1 MSDTLFNAYFLKKFN
16 NYFNRKIIGY
26 ATVAE
31 YLTAADEYFLSA
43 APISFNPSDN
53 VSTELIMNDVPF
65 DADYLLITDL
75 EYNIISRWF
84 IMESVF
90 TRKGQHVYKLRRDV
104 IYDNLDNLA
113 SSPVFIQKGWL
124 RDTDPFIFNS
134 EGQSYNEI
142 KKDETLLK
150 DDTGAAYIVGYIA
163 KNASASEISIQVGE
177 EILPDYIALEDIAS
191 DLGIATSKLADLINY
206 NNSRNVASFFTDTVK
221 IRFGWSSNDLIPFVV
236 KETYSFTP
244 DFATYKGFSEAL
256 VASWPNTLY
265 KMNTLYLGVDT
276 SAYQDAILNAL
287 KGGIIANKAA
297 AVASMDTIFSEVY
310 LTEEHLTKLQRYL
323 GKTIKY
329 NDKYYKLQLNT
340 AGASEKVQGPAAY
353 TEFGGIATGINAGA
367 ATSQFTDHATFHATG
382 HISVIKS
389 GTLAYLCLNDET
401 IDTTIP
407 AINTKIPTTR
417 RANQN
422 NNYDLFV
429 IPFNPVQT
437 SLFKT
442 VSGIAQRVASAIAQE
457 LDAACYDVQLLPYFP
472 MPDIVKNGVL
482 DMTNLTIDQDY
493 SLITMDYAGQEA
505 EGNYSGSE
513 FEHIIVGGNHVYRK
527 QVVLLNNVYSSSQ
540 TVSESITS
548 GAGYVAF
555 HNASTSI
562 EDEQLIANLSFT
574 GTHELTEAELAEIVF
589 HIEVSISA
597 GTINASV
604 IFFPQSDSFRT
615 YINQVLSLRDSVK
628 VETECNKYRL
638 CSPNYQGSFDF
649 NVAKNG
655 GSVNFFIAECTYKPY
670 TPYIKIAPQFNLL
683 YGSNFGDARGLLC
696 GGDFS
701 LSRFTDAWESFELQN
716 KNYQN
721 IFNREIQHLDFE
733 QNLEYRKAEITSGI
747 GVLTGGAAGA
757 AGGAMATGH
766 WAGAIAGGVGGIAG
780 SAVGMTMDLDFLAR
794 QQREAKQFSIDK
806 FNYQLGNIKALP
818 YTLTKVGAFNINSKI
833 WPFLEFYTCTEE
845 EKEALENKL
854 KYESMTVM
862 RIGSFG
868 DFWRIDTELRYFK
881 GELIRN
887 EEIAE
892 DNHVFE
898 ALYAEILKGVYI

>member
-16 NYFNRKIIGY
+16 NYFNRKIIGF

-31 YLTAADEYFLSA
+31 YITAAEDYFLSA

-75 EYNIISRWF
+75 EDNIISRWY

-90 TRKGQHVYKLRRDV
+90 TRKGQHIYKLRRDV
-104 IYDNLDNLA
+104 IYDNLENLI
-113 SSPVFIQKGWL
+113 SSPVFVQKGWL
-124 RDTDPFIFNS
+124 NDSDPFIFNS

-150 DDTGAAYIVGYIA
+150 DETGSAYIVGYIA
-163 KNASASEISIQVGE
+163 KNASATEISIQVGE
-177 EILPDYIALEDIAS
+177 EEIPEFISLEDIAL
-191 DLGIATSKLADLINY
+191 DLGIATSKLASLINY
-206 NNSRNVASFFTDTVK
+206 NNSKNNAAFFTDKVK
-221 IRFGWSSNDLIPFVV
+221 IRFGWSSGDIVPFVV

-244 DFATYKGFSEAL
+244 DFAQSASGYDESL
-256 VASWPNTLY
+256 VASWPKTLY

-276 SAYQDAILNAL
+276 SAYQSAIMSAL

-297 AVASMDTIFSEVY
+297 AVASMETIFSRPY
-310 LTEEHLTKLQRYL
+310 LTQEHLTKLQKYL

-329 NDKYYKLQLNT
+329 NDKYYKLALNT
-340 AGASEKVQGPAAY
+340 SGAAEEVQGPAAY
-353 TEFGGIATGINAGA
+353 SSFGGIATGINAGA
-367 ATSQFTDHATFHATG
+367 ATSQFTEHATFHADG
-382 HISVIKS
+382 QISVIEV
-389 GTLAYLCLNDET
+389 GTLAYLNLNDET
-401 IDTTIP
+401 IDSTIP
-407 AINTKIPTTR
+407 AITTKIPTTR

-429 IPFNPVQT
+429 IPFGTVRT
-437 SLFKT
+437 SLFDT
-442 VSGIAQRVASAIAQE
+442 TAGLAQRVASAIAAE

-472 MPDIVKNGVL
+472 MPDLVQNSAIN
-482 DMTNLTIDQDY
+482 MTNLSEDEDY
-493 SLITMDYAGQEA
+493 SIIYQDFA
-505 EGNYSGSE
+505 NYTLNRELSGSQYE
-513 FEHIIVGGNHVYRK
+513 INPFLINHADYKETLLDNVMNNLTFTYSITYISGQSHVVSNVINLTNTGGKLQLDAELIVDDEQYLGDISFT
-527 QVVLLNNVYSSSQ
+527 L
-540 TVSESITS
+540 TVNITS
-548 GAGYVAF
+548 GTF
-555 HNASTSI
+555 KASI
-562 EDEQLIANLSFT
+562 
-574 GTHELTEAELAEIVF
+574 
-589 HIEVSISA
+589 
-597 GTINASV
+597 
-604 IFFPQSDSFRT
+604 IFFPQSDSFRVF
-615 YINQVLSLRDSVK
+615 INQTLALKDSVK
-628 VETECNKYRL
+628 VENECNKYRL

-655 GSVNFFIAECTYKPY
+655 GTVDYFIAECTYKPY
-670 TPYIKIAPQFNLL
+670 TPYIKVVPQFNLL
-683 YGSNFGDARGLLC
+683 YGANYGDARGLLC

-701 LSRFTDAWESFELQN
+701 LSRFTSAWESFELQN

-733 QNLEYRKAEITSGI
+733 QSLEYRKAEIAGGI
-747 GVLTGGAAGA
+747 GVLTGGIGGA
-757 AGGAMATGH
+757 AGGAMASGH
-766 WAGAIAGGVGGIAG
+766 WAGAVVGGVGGTLG
-780 SAVGMTMDLDFLAR
+780 SAIGMTMDLDFLAR

-833 WPFLEFYTCTEE
+833 WPFLEFYTCTDE

-862 RIGSFG
+862 KIASFG
-868 DFWRIDTELRYFK
+868 DFWGKTPGELKYFK

-887 EEIAE
+887 DEIAE

-898 ALYAEILKGVYI
+898 ALYAEIYKGVYI

>member
-26 ATVAE
+26 ATLAE
-31 YLTAADEYFLSA
+31 YLTAADEYFISA
-43 APISFNPSDN
+43 APISFNPADN

-65 DADYLLITDL
+65 EADYLLITDL
-75 EYNIISRWF
+75 ESNIISRWF

-104 IYDNLDNLA
+104 IYDYIEKLY
-113 SSPVFIQKGWL
+113 SSPIFVQKGWL
-124 RDTDPFIFNS
+124 RDSDPFIFNP

-142 KKDETLLK
+142 KKDEALLK

-177 EILPDYIALEDIAS
+177 ETLPDFIALEDIAT
-191 DLGIATSKLADLINY
+191 DLGIAASKLADLINY
-206 NNSRNVASFFTDTVK
+206 NNARNNPAFFTNEVK
-221 IRFGWSSNDLIPFVV
+221 IRFGWSSSDLIPFVV
-236 KETYSFTP
+236 KSIQKFKP
-244 DFATYKGFSEAL
+244 DFSAYIGMEESL
-256 VASWPNTLY
+256 VSSWPNTLV
-265 KMNTLYLGVDT
+265 KIKSIMISTTAGDDE
-276 SAYQDAILNAL
+276 DAFKTAL
-287 KGGIIANKAA
+287 RNGIISNRNA
-297 AVASMDTIFSEVY
+297 AVASMETIFSETY
-310 LTEEHLTKLQRYL
+310 LTQEHLTKLQKYL
-323 GKTIKY
+323 GKIIKY

-340 AGASEKVQGPAAY
+340 SGATEETQGPAVY
-353 TEFGGIATGINAGA
+353 TSFGGIATGINAGA

-401 IDTTIP
+401 IDSAIP
-407 AINTKIPTTR
+407 AITTKIPTTR
-417 RANQN
+417 KANQN

-429 IPFNPVQT
+429 IPYDAVRT
-437 SLFKT
+437 SLFDT
-442 VSGIAQRVASAIAQE
+442 TGGLAQRVASAIAQE
-457 LDAACYDVQLLPYFP
+457 LDAACYDIQLLPYFP
-472 MPDIVKNGVL
+472 MPDLIQNSAIN
-482 DMTNLTIDQDY
+482 MANLTEDEDY
-493 SLITMDYAGQEA
+493 SIIYQDFS
-505 EGNYSGSE
+505 NYSLTRQLSGSQYE
-513 FEHIIVGGNHVYRK
+513 INPYLINHADYKEILLDNVMDNLAFTYTITYISGQSHVVSNVINLTNTGGKLRLDAELIVDDEQY
-527 QVVLLNNVYSSSQ
+527 LADISFTL
-540 TVSESITS
+540 TVNITS
-548 GAGYVAF
+548 GTF
-555 HNASTSI
+555 KASI
-562 EDEQLIANLSFT
+562 
-574 GTHELTEAELAEIVF
+574 
-589 HIEVSISA
+589 
-597 GTINASV
+597 

-615 YINQVLSLRDSVK
+615 YINKTLSLKDSVK

-655 GSVNFFIAECTYKPY
+655 GTVDYFIAECTYKPY

-683 YGSNFGDARGLLC
+683 YGANYGDARGLLC

-721 IFNREIQHLDFE
+721 IFNREIQHLDFD
-733 QNLEYRKAEITSGI
+733 QSLEYRKAEITGGI

-766 WAGAIAGGVGGIAG
+766 WAGAVAGGVGGIAG

-845 EKEALENKL
+845 EKKALENKL

-898 ALYAEILKGVYI
+898 ALYAEIYKGVYI